1 MDRDVKIPPDWN
13 AEVQINI
20 DRFRFTF
27 ETQNDFT
34 IAERIYKRLLE
45 LRELYIEA
53 FEQDPGAAERAYRL
67 HSELDDLIVR
77 AKAALESWD
86 QQ

>member
-53 FEQDPGAAERAYRL
+53 SEQDLGAAERVYRL